1 VSGQDCVAEFVA
13 RAERDARED
22 GSSSVSEG
30 DLVAV
35 MTAAVRLYARRAED
49 AEGALAPPIDAGA
62 LSTTEVLTA
71 ACEMIRAVNVNM
83 FDVQLWFS
91 RGQN

>member
-1 VSGQDCVAEFVA
+1 MSGGDCVAEFVA
-13 RAERDARED
+13 RAEQDARGETAAALSD
-22 GSSSVSEG
+22 A

-49 AEGALAPPIDAGA
+49 AEGALPAPVDVSA

-71 ACEMIRAVNVNM
+71 ACEMIRAINVNM

-91 RGQN
+91 RGAN

>member
-1 VSGQDCVAEFVA
+1 MSGQDCVADFVA

-22 GSSSVSEG
+22 GISTLTDRDV
-30 DLVAV
+30 VAV
-35 MTAAVRLYARRAED
+35 MTAAVRLYARRAEN
-49 AEGALAPPIDAGA
+49 AEGAAAPPIDVAA

-71 ACEMIRAVNVNM
+71 ACEMFRAINVNM